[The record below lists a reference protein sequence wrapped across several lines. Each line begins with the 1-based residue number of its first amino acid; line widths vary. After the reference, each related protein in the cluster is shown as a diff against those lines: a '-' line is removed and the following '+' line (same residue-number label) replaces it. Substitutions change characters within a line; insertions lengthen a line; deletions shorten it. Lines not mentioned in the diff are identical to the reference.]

1 MFVTEI
7 KMKSRDQMINKSPL
21 NHCDSSTHFGRQWSS
36 SQSDS
41 VTIKTE
47 YPTLQMFI
55 QDSWQLYILL
65 KTCSNKPLQYHTQL
79 PSFPVGPGFLSTSP
93 AISSSASTTIHTPSQ
108 LMYMYSQNQP
118 VQWAVQT
125 THILCMIQPTY
136 MKQCNFVRA
145 RSTARTTCQTQ
156 EFDVMCLAFFPGATQ
171 LSVACSMEK
180 QNRAWHVFAC
190 KYCQFYK
197 KISLSNHA
205 HYLAIEKRLSY
216 SLILAKTHPV
226 QWVTLHNI

>member
-1 MFVTEI
+1 MYLAVCF
-7 KMKSRDQMINKSPL
+7 KLLSPTSIL
-21 NHCDSSTHFGRQWSS
+21 IQGEHILHETVHHHLTHLQHHLHCPL
-36 SQSDS
+36 
-41 VTIKTE
+41 VL
-47 YPTLQMFI
+47 TLQHLRRQGQNSDTI
-55 QDSWQLYILL
+55 LPPPQL
-65 KTCSNKPLQYHTQL
+65 
-79 PSFPVGPGFLSTSP
+79 
-93 AISSSASTTIHTPSQ
+93 
-108 LMYMYSQNQP
+108 MYSQNQP

-216 SLILAKTHPV
+216 SLILAKTHPA